1 MDKQSIQKLIIPFI
15 KPSSSRASWQ
25 IINTM
30 IPYFGFIYLMYYLIS
45 HGVHYLIVLPI
56 AIIPGLLLVRIF
68 IFFHDCTHSSFLKSK
83 TMMNIWGH
91 IFGVLVFT
99 PYNKWKHEHI
109 THHRTVG
116 NMDKRGVGD
125 VWTMT
130 VEEYQQSKFIKKLG
144 YKLYRN
150 PLILF
155 VVGPFYMFV
164 IRQRLPFGAKN
175 KGDWFSILFTN
186 IMIASIIVLVSLT
199 IGFKYYLLI
208 QFPII
213 FIASSLGVWMFY
225 IQHQYDEVYWEHSEN
240 WNILDAAMLGS
251 SIYKLPFILE
261 WATGYIGYHN
271 LHHVNA
277 RIPNYRLKKAFH
289 SHKYF
294 QTGKMITL
302 WTSLRLS
309 LLMLYEEKSKRLIS
323 FREYR
328 KLRLH
333 KTN

>member
-1 MDKQSIQKLIIPFI
+1 
-15 KPSSSRASWQ
+15 
-25 IINTM
+25 
-30 IPYFGFIYLMYYLIS
+30 
-45 HGVHYLIVLPI
+45 
-56 AIIPGLLLVRIF
+56 
-68 IFFHDCTHSSFLKSK
+68 
-83 TMMNIWGH
+83 
-91 IFGVLVFT
+91 
-99 PYNKWKHEHI
+99 
-109 THHRTVG
+109 
-116 NMDKRGVGD
+116 
-125 VWTMT
+125 
-130 VEEYQQSKFIKKLG
+130 
-144 YKLYRN
+144 
-150 PLILF
+150 
-155 VVGPFYMFV
+155 
-164 IRQRLPFGAKN
+164 
-175 KGDWFSILFTN
+175 
-186 IMIASIIVLVSLT
+186 
-199 IGFKYYLLI
+199 
-208 QFPII
+208 
-213 FIASSLGVWMFY
+213 MFY